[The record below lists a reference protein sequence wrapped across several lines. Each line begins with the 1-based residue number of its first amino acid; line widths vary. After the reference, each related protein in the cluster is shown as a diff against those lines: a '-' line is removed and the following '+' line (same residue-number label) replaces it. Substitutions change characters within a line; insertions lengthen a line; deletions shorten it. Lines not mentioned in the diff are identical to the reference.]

1 MKGIVM
7 SSALMMFLMS
17 LVFSVSM
24 VIAFESD
31 RFQIHQ
37 ATKSALRST
46 MMRCLDAVCDQSV
59 AFSQFVSDFQ
69 WMADQHDSVHLE
81 LMGFHHDPLLIRVR
95 VSVKGGLLNMFD
107 IICDETMIEEG
118 ADAET

>member
-17 LVFSVSM
+17 LVFSVGM
-24 VIAFESD
+24 VISFESD
-31 RFQIHQ
+31 RFQIYQ
-37 ATKSALRST
+37 AMKSALRST
-46 MMRCLDAVCDQSV
+46 MMRCLDDVCDHND

-69 WMADQHDSVHLE
+69 WMAEQYKQTDVE
-81 LMGFHHDPLLIRVR
+81 LMGFNQDPLLIRIR

-118 ADAET
+118 VDAET

>member
-1 MKGIVM
+1 M
-7 SSALMMFLMS
+7 SSALMMFLIS
-17 LVFSVSM
+17 LAFSVGM
-24 VIAFESD
+24 VISFESD
-31 RFQIHQ
+31 RFQVHQ

-46 MMRCLDAVCDQSV
+46 MMHCLEYVCDESE
-59 AFSQFVSDFQ
+59 AFDQFVNDFQ
-69 WMADQHDSVHLE
+69 WLTDQFNETQLE
-81 LMGFHHDPLLIRVR
+81 LMGFYQDPLLIRVR